1 MTRRAQRIGLP
12 AAIAWRYLRG
22 RRSGLLT
29 GTAVAALGSA
39 GLGTAAMVVAM
50 SLMNGYTEDLQG
62 KMLESG
68 AIIVTPITGDASAPD
83 PRQLESWPEVEGVT
97 YAAFAQGSILSP
109 RYPSGLDVTL
119 RGVEPGRGRFGGS
132 AEDLA
137 ISEDGVAGALLGSDL
152 AARLQAQTG
161 DALRLVALGFGVG
174 GPPFRFRTLRV
185 AGTFATGFSQFD
197 QGYVVVDRGLLDS
210 FASGSGLYEV
220 AVRRPSQVEAVRVR
234 AEALLGDHFVVRDW
248 RLSNPGLFTAL
259 RLQKWALFLMLGL
272 IVVVSTFNV
281 GSTLVVLVREKLRD
295 VGVLAA
301 LGLRPA
307 PLRRVFLLG
316 GLYLG
321 ALGTALGISL
331 GAALSWAFTR
341 FELLRFDADVAEI
354 YFLSAVPFRVRAL
367 DLLAVATFSLGTT
380 LLACL
385 LASRRASRLDPAAAL
400 RYE

>member
-1 MTRRAQRIGLP
+1 VSQRIALP
-12 AAIAWRYLRG
+12 ASIAWRYLRG
-22 RRSGLLT
+22 RRSRLLT

-39 GLGTAAMVVAM
+39 SLGTAAMVVAM

-62 KMLESG
+62 KMLQSG
-68 AIIVTPITGDASAPD
+68 AIIVSPAVTGDDAAPD
-83 PRQLESWPEVEGVT
+83 PRRLMAWPEVEDVT
-97 YAAFAQGSILSP
+97 FAAFAQGSLLSP

-132 AEDLA
+132 AEELA
-137 ISEDGVAGALLGSDL
+137 IAEDGVAGALLGADL
-152 AARLQAQTG
+152 ATRLHVATG
-161 DALRLVALGFGVG
+161 DRLRLVALGFGSG
-174 GPPFRFRTLRV
+174 GPPFRYRTLRV

-197 QGYVVVDRGLLDS
+197 QGYVVVDRRLLDS
-210 FASGSGLYEV
+210 LGVGGGLYEV
-220 AVRRPSQVEAVRVR
+220 AVRRPGQVEAVRAR
-234 AEALLGDHFVVRDW
+234 AEALLGEHFLVRDW

-321 ALGTALGISL
+321 ALGTTLGVSL

-341 FELLRFDADVAEI
+341 FGLLRFEADVAEI
-354 YFLSAVPFRVRAL
+354 YFLSAVPFRVRAG
-367 DLLAVATFSLGTT
+367 DLFAVAAFSLGTT

-385 LASRRASRLDPAAAL
+385 LASRRAARLDPAAAL

>member
-1 MTRRAQRIGLP
+1 VSGHLALS
-12 AAIAWRYLRG
+12 ASIAWRYLRG

-29 GTAVAALGSA
+29 STAIAALGSA

-62 KMLESG
+62 KMLQSG
-68 AIIVTPITGDASAPD
+68 AIIVTPTSADPEAPD
-83 PRQLESWPEVEGVT
+83 PRSLEALPEVAGVT
-97 YAAFAQGSILSP
+97 FAVFAPGSLLSP

-119 RGVEPGRGRFGGS
+119 RGVEPGRGSFGGS
-132 AEDLA
+132 AEELA
-137 ISEDGVAGALLGSDL
+137 AAGGGVAGALLGADL
-152 AARLQAQTG
+152 AARLGVAVG
-161 DALRLVALGFGVG
+161 DQVRLVALGFGAG
-174 GPPFRFRTLRV
+174 GSPFRYRTLRV

-197 QGYVVVDRGLLDS
+197 QSYVVVDRRLVEALGVG
-210 FASGSGLYEV
+210 AGLYEV
-220 AVRRPSQVEAVRVR
+220 AVHDPATVDAVRRR
-234 AEALLGDHFVVRDW
+234 AEDLLGEHFLVRDW

-259 RLQKWALFLMLGL
+259 RLQKWALFLVLGL

-281 GSTLVVLVREKLRD
+281 GSTLVVLVREKMRD

-307 PLRRVFLLG
+307 PLRRVFLFG

-321 ALGTALGISL
+321 ALGTALGVAF
-331 GAALSWAFTR
+331 GAALSWLFTR
-341 FELLRFDADVAEI
+341 MELLRFDAAVAEI
-354 YFLSAVPFRVRAL
+354 YFLSSVPFRVRAG
-367 DLLAVATFSLGTT
+367 DLAAVALFSLGVT

-385 LASRRASRLDPAAAL
+385 LAARRASRLDPAAAL

>member
-1 MTRRAQRIGLP
+1 VALRLSLP
-12 AAIAWRYLRG
+12 ASIAWRYLRG

-50 SLMNGYTEDLQG
+50 SLMNGYTEDLQD
-62 KMLESG
+62 KMLQSG
-68 AIIVTPITGDASAPD
+68 AIIVTPTGDDAAAPD
-83 PRQLESWPEVEGVT
+83 PRRLEELPEVEGVT
-97 YAAFAQGSILSP
+97 YAAFAQGSLLSP

-132 AEDLA
+132 AEELA
-137 ISEDGVAGALLGSDL
+137 IAADGIAGALLGADL
-152 AARLQAQTG
+152 AARLGVTAG
-161 DALRLVALGFGVG
+161 DRLRLVALGFDG
-174 GPPFRFRTLRV
+174 GRSPFRYRTLEV
-185 AGTFATGFSQFD
+185 AGTFDTGFSQFD
-197 QGYVVVDRGLLDS
+197 QGYVVVDRRLVEGLGLG
-210 FASGSGLYEV
+210 AGLYEV
-220 AVRRPSQVEAVRVR
+220 AVRQPSQVDAVTRR
-234 AEALLGDHFVVRDW
+234 AEELLGDHFLVRDW

-281 GSTLVVLVREKLRD
+281 GSTLVVLVREKMRD

-321 ALGTALGISL
+321 AIGTALGVAA
-331 GAALSWAFTR
+331 GATLSWLFTR
-341 FELLRFDADVAEI
+341 LELLRFDADVAEI
-354 YFLSAVPFRVRAL
+354 YFLSSVPFRVRAG
-367 DLLAVATFSLGTT
+367 DLVAVAAFSLAVT

-385 LASRRASRLDPAAAL
+385 LASRRAARLDPAAAL

>member
-1 MTRRAQRIGLP
+1 VRPLFGLP
-12 AAIAWRYLRG
+12 ASVAWRYLRG
-22 RRSGLLT
+22 RRSSLLT
-29 GTAVAALGSA
+29 GTAVAALGSS

-62 KMLESG
+62 KMLQSG
-68 AIIVTPITGDASAPD
+68 AIIVTPTSEDPGAPD
-83 PRQLESWPEVEGVT
+83 PRALEELPEVEGVT
-97 YAAFAQGSILSP
+97 FAAFAQGSLLSP

-132 AEDLA
+132 PEELA
-137 ISEDGVAGALLGSDL
+137 IDQNGVAGALLGADL
-152 AARLQAQTG
+152 AARLGAGEG
-161 DALRLVALGFGVG
+161 DRLRLVALGFDSARS
-174 GPPFRFRTLRV
+174 PFRYRTLRV

-197 QGYVVVDRGLLDS
+197 QSYVVVDRGLVEGLGVG
-210 FASGSGLYEV
+210 AGLYEV
-220 AVRRPSQVEAVRVR
+220 AVADPDLVDRVR
-234 AEALLGDHFVVRDW
+234 RVAEERLADHYLVRDW

-259 RLQKWALFLMLGL
+259 RLQKWALFLVLGL

-281 GSTLVVLVREKLRD
+281 GSTLVVLVREKMRD

-307 PLRRVFLLG
+307 PLRRIFLLG

-321 ALGTALGISL
+321 VLGTLLGIGT
-331 GAALSWAFTR
+331 GALLSWLFTR
-341 FELLRFDADVAEI
+341 LELLRFDAEVAEI
-354 YFLSAVPFRVRAL
+354 YFLSSVPFRVHAG
-367 DLLAVATFSLGTT
+367 DLVAVAVFSLAIT

-385 LASRRASRLDPAAAL
+385 LAARRAARLDPAAAL